1 VSDSSRPSTKQR
13 DLKVFGGTA
22 VLTVGVVTFLTVNP
36 SIPNHSQILF
46 NDLLIVLGFFIA
58 LILINKSMYR
68 QKTGSPKTKKATRWV
83 NIKPYVMEMLK
94 THLNG
99 KTEGLVFQ
107 TKRKTPLSNCVVL
120 NKHLHPLLRKVGLER
135 GGMHG
140 FRHHRVS
147 TLVMAG
153 TAVGVIKKWIGH
165 GSEEMV
171 NRYTHL
177 RPDFMQSELE
187 RVPDFAPKL
196 STKIA
201 EFDRIDPQAVVAA

>member
-1 VSDSSRPSTKQR
+1 MCTVACYVCSIVSDSSRPSTKQR

-120 NKHLHPLLRKVGLER
+120 TSIFTHCFAKSGWNV
-135 GGMHG
+135 
-140 FRHHRVS
+140 
-147 TLVMAG
+147 
-153 TAVGVIKKWIGH
+153 AVCTDSDIT
-165 GSEEMV
+165 GSA
-171 NRYTHL
+171 L
-177 RPDFMQSELE
+177 
-187 RVPDFAPKL
+187 
-196 STKIA
+196 
-201 EFDRIDPQAVVAA
+201 